1 MFIDTTHRTNLPE
14 IMDDFDMEG
23 DILRDALDK
32 IAKINQMLGGNKLTL
47 EGVKEIL
54 SKSPTETRI
63 TIVDVGCGNGDMLRA
78 LADYAESNN
87 LEFDLIGIDAN
98 KFTIDYA
105 KELSISYPNIK
116 YRCEDI
122 FHEDFA
128 TLQYDI
134 VLCTLTL
141 HHFKDDQ
148 IIKLLKVFN
157 ENARFGIV
165 INDLQRSSVS
175 YRLFQALCFVFRLN
189 DMSREDGLVSILRGF
204 RKSELEQFSKQ
215 LDFRNYHI
223 KWKWAFRYQWI
234 IIKEQIKVNYQ
245 ITA

>member
-1 MFIDTTHRTNLPE
+1 MFIDTTHRTSLPE
-14 IMDDFDMEG
+14 IMDDFNMKG

-32 IAKINQMLGGNKLTL
+32 IAKINQLLGGNKLTL
-47 EGVKEIL
+47 EGVKQIL
-54 SKSPTETRI
+54 AKSTIEGRI

-78 LADYAESNN
+78 LADYAEGKG
-87 LEFDLIGIDAN
+87 LVFDLIGIDAN

-122 FHEDFA
+122 FEEDFA
-128 TLQYDI
+128 TLHYDI

-141 HHFKDDQ
+141 HHFKDDE
-148 IIKLLKVFN
+148 IIKLLNVFHT
-157 ENARFGIV
+157 NARLGIV

-175 YRLFQALCFVFRLN
+175 YRLFQAMCFVFRLN

-204 RKSELEQFSKQ
+204 KKTELEQFSKQ
-215 LDFRNYHI
+215 LNLKNYQI
-223 KWKWAFRYQWI
+223 QWKWAFRYQWVI
-234 IIKEQIKVNYQ
+234 SKEQIAINYQ